1 MHKEKEILFFFFIN
15 EIHREQKEEL
25 IIHKLVVKL
34 NEKNIIWWD
43 EQKRVWTK
51 CDHLSQFYNESSM

>member
-25 IIHKLVVKL
+25 IIYKLVVKI
-34 NEKNIIWWD
+34 NEK
-43 EQKRVWTK
+43 KYYLMR
-51 CDHLSQFYNESSM
+51 